1 MKSFII
7 VLWGKNKKILFFF
20 FDEFLLLCLYNVL
33 EWLIEFIFNLGLV
46 EISFVF
52 IRFGVIWY
60 GIISVLIKFLLFV
73 YFLDLL

>member
-33 EWLIEFIFNLGLV
+33 EWLIEFIV

>member
-20 FDEFLLLCLYNVL
+20 FDEFLLLCLNNVL
-33 EWLIEFIFNLGLV
+33 EWLIEFIV

-73 YFLDLL
+73 YFLD

>member
-33 EWLIEFIFNLGLV
+33 EWLIEFIV

-60 GIISVLIKFLLFV
+60 GIISILIKFLLFV

>member
-60 GIISVLIKFLLFV
+60 GIISILIKFLLFV